1 MRRRFFWSLL
11 GAVAMTLLIVSLVG
25 ALITLSV
32 VRAQTRSEME
42 RQISQIAGLVQDA
55 LVADGVDLSTA
66 RTRELLAE
74 GSAPTVRRLLFEAG
88 RVAGPEAD
96 VRLVAVAADER
107 IIGNSL
113 PAAVVRQFDFGSVLS
128 GGVMADRVADLEG
141 GAVVEVVARSV
152 AEIGRTGSVLA
163 VVMIRQSDV
172 LELGSIARQ
181 MILPLLV
188 AAGVAAV
195 AAGRMS
201 NWLVKRLADLRQ
213 AAGELAAG
221 NPGARA
227 RVDGADEIA
236 DVATSFN
243 QMADELEAT
252 RQRERDFLMSVGHD
266 LRTPLTTVSGYVEVL
281 AEGEV
286 DPAEIN
292 RIAGVLDRETGRL
305 RRLIEDLMLL
315 ARLESREFSIRGEP
329 VDVVAHLGETIE
341 TFRARAEAAHLN
353 LRYEPAGSGIVDIDP
368 DRLDQITV
376 NLIENALRYTPEAG
390 RVIVRLAVDT
400 ATVRLEVV
408 DTGAGIHAE
417 DLPHIFEKFYVAR
430 KYRRVR
436 PEGSGLGL
444 SIVKEIVEAM
454 GGSIEA
460 GTDPGEAGTTITVVL
475 PVSSPP
481 ASTM

>member
-11 GAVAMTLLIVSLVG
+11 GAVAMTLLIVSLLG

-55 LVADGVDLSTA
+55 LVSDGVDLSTA
-66 RTRELLAE
+66 RTRDLLAE

-96 VRLVAVAADER
+96 VRLVAVTADER
-107 IIGNSL
+107 IIGNPL
-113 PAAVVRQFDFGSVLS
+113 PDAVVRQFDFGSILS
-128 GGVMADRVADLEG
+128 GGVVADRVADLEG
-141 GAVVEVVARSV
+141 RAVVEVVARSV
-152 AEIGRTGSVLA
+152 AEIGQTGSVLA

-172 LELGSIARQ
+172 LELGSILRQ

-201 NWLVKRLADLRQ
+201 KWLVKRLADLRQ

-221 NPGARA
+221 NPDARA
-227 RVDGADEIA
+227 RVEGADEIA
-236 DVATSFN
+236 EVATSFN
-243 QMADELEAT
+243 QMADELEET
-252 RQRERDFLMSVGHD
+252 RQREREFLMSVGHD

-281 AEGEV
+281 AEGDV
-286 DPAEIN
+286 DPAEIS

-315 ARLESREFSIRGEP
+315 ARLESREFSIRREQ

-341 TFRARAEAAHLN
+341 TYRSRADAAHVT

-368 DRLDQITV
+368 DRLDQIAA

-390 RVIVRLAVDT
+390 QVIVRLAVDV

-408 DTGAGIHAE
+408 DTGTGIHAE

-444 SIVKEIVEAM
+444 SIVNEIVGAL
-454 GGSIEA
+454 GGEIEA
-460 GTDPGEAGTTITVVL
+460 RTDPDEPGTTITVVL

-481 ASTM
+481 ASTI